1 MQCILCACIQY
12 SYIYKVLSR
21 YRKIDHTCVYDQ
33 RMISCVYIY
42 NVCIGNVDVRN
53 RQIDA
58 VL

>member
-1 MQCILCACIQY
+1 MLCIQY

-21 YRKIDHTCVYDQ
+21 YKKIDHTCVYDQ
-33 RMISCVYIY
+33 RMISCVYIYIY

>member
-1 MQCILCACIQY
+1 MLCIQY

-33 RMISCVYIY
+33 GMISCVYIY
-42 NVCIGNVDVRN
+42 IYSVCMGNVDVRN
-53 RQIDA
+53 RQIDV